1 MIRCP
6 PISKL
11 TAVDRANT
19 GALMNSALRLM
30 MKCSNALA
38 MCTLGLVCHAAV
50 AHIAPDQPV
59 NLNQELVLTQRQRQ
73 TLAVEAMRGSAEAA
87 TRISVFYGFVL
98 LNPMEERR
106 WALIAAENG
115 DPVAQFNVY
124 EDFMNNDTALDRE
137 RALFWLKKSAAAG
150 YKDAQEKLKRVEQEG
165 EHGKKNTSYT
175 TPGSQ
180 TK

>member
-1 MIRCP
+1 
-6 PISKL
+6 
-11 TAVDRANT
+11 
-19 GALMNSALRLM
+19 

-50 AHIAPDQPV
+50 AHVAPDQPV
-59 NLNQELVLTQRQRQ
+59 NLNQDLVLTPRQRQ

-87 TRISVFYGFVL
+87 SRISVFYGFVL

-106 WALIAAENG
+106 WSLIAAENG

-137 RALFWLKKSAAAG
+137 RALFWLRKSASAG
-150 YKDAQEKLKRVEQEG
+150 YKDAQEKLKRVEEEN
-165 EHGKKNTSYT
+165 EHGRRNAPSTS
-175 TPGSQ
+175 PGSPP
-180 TK
+180 K

>member
-1 MIRCP
+1 M
-6 PISKL
+6 
-11 TAVDRANT
+11 D
-19 GALMNSALRLM
+19 SALRLM

-38 MCTLGLVCHAAV
+38 MCTLGLACHAAV
-50 AHIAPDQPV
+50 AHGAPDQPV
-59 NLNQELVLTQRQRQ
+59 NLNQNLVLTPQQRQ

-87 TRISVFYGFVL
+87 SRISVFYGFVL

-137 RALFWLKKSAAAG
+137 RALFWLRKSAAAG
-150 YKDAQEKLKRVEQEG
+150 YKDAQEKLKRAEHEN
-165 EHGKKNTSYT
+165 EHGRKNAPSTS
-175 TPGSQ
+175 PGSQ